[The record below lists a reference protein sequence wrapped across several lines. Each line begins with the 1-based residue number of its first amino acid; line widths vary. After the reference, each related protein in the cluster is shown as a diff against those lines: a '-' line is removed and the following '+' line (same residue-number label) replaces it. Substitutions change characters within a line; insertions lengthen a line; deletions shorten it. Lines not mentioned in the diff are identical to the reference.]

1 MSSPKQMMDFKPVKS
16 IAANVSNE
24 QQRNW
29 SDELFERKAKN
40 PDHNYD
46 RTRTDLNFQ
55 VGPGG
60 VITSVDKSRRIGDR
74 VEEII
79 KKHLRPDARV
89 TAISNRAVMV
99 VFGGNR
105 ERMREMAFGSQDFH
119 EHAEMKSFEVG
130 LLVHPAVMFMNSNK
144 SEGNI
149 RRIIQENRQKCSMA
163 GIALMNECIINK
175 GPNRD
180 IDRDAVNMLITR
192 LISGQYDTVVVENM
206 ADITADES
214 DLEEFMHDAANIGVG
229 FFELSTMQYHMY
241 DTTVRSADKER
252 PIWDGGTG
260 C

>member
-1 MSSPKQMMDFKPVKS
+1 MCSNVKS
-16 IAANVSNE
+16 V
-24 QQRNW
+24 
-29 SDELFERKAKN
+29 
-40 PDHNYD
+40 
-46 RTRTDLNFQ
+46 T
-55 VGPGG
+55 VG
-60 VITSVDKSRRIGDR
+60 V
-74 VEEII
+74 
-79 KKHLRPDARV
+79 L
-89 TAISNRAVMV
+89 M
-99 VFGGNR
+99 
-105 ERMREMAFGSQDFH
+105 
-119 EHAEMKSFEVG
+119 
-130 LLVHPAVMFMNSNK
+130 HPAVMFMNSNK

-214 DLEEFMHDAANIGVG
+214 DLEEFMYDAANIGVG

-252 PIWDGGTG
+252 PIWDGGAG